1 MKKKKG
7 KDWLKTDNETK
18 AIRKLFIKGS
28 DITSLMWSLETYWFG
43 VIETQIKAF
52 LLQHYS
58 KCSANFHLVKK
69 INAF

>member
-28 DITSLMWSLETYWFG
+28 DITSFMWSLETY
-43 VIETQIKAF
+43 
-52 LLQHYS
+52 
-58 KCSANFHLVKK
+58 
-69 INAF
+69 

>member
-43 VIETQIKAF
+43 VNRNSNKSFFTST
-52 LLQHYS
+52 LQ
-58 KCSANFHLVKK
+58 
-69 INAF
+69 